1 MTQSGGVRQWLILG
15 FFVVIVTVGVYGLL
29 QRRVVE
35 IPLPPPSDVVGA
47 IPAVIATT
55 AVNIHLPVATRTPV
69 ATPTRPVLEPYVGE
83 TAPAPDE
90 VKAIYATAY
99 TALSPLRLTVLIDL
113 IKTTELNAIVIN
125 VKDGERTFLDRRMA
139 AAVQQLRA
147 AGIYPIAR
155 LVVFQDNELARRNPA
170 VALRRADG
178 SLWSSPSASL
188 RAGNGYY
195 WVDPVSRVVWD
206 ENVRIAEAALAMGFA
221 EINLDYIRFPGDG
234 KLEQIVYPESNFAS
248 TSKTTVIREFLD
260 YFTETIKE
268 AYPEAVISADVFGY
282 SFLTDTDLGIGQ
294 RIVDLAEA
302 VDVIAP
308 MIYPSHFSPN
318 TFGYPN
324 PAAEPYEV
332 VRRSLEAGLGRLLA
346 EGLDVTVRPWLQD
359 FNLGAIYDAAAV
371 REEIRAVGDAG
382 LTAGWMIWSPQNT
395 YDREQFM
402 PAE

>member
-1 MTQSGGVRQWLILG
+1 MEQRGGVRQWLMLG
-15 FFVVIVTVGVYGLL
+15 LFIVLLTIGTYGLL
-29 QRRVVE
+29 QKRVVE
-35 IPLPPPSDVVGA
+35 IPLPPPL
-47 IPAVIATT
+47 PAEATT
-55 AVNIHLPVATRTPV
+55 TTAKVLLPAATRTPV
-69 ATPTRPVLEPYVGE
+69 ATPTRPMLEPYVGE

-99 TALSPLRLTVLIDL
+99 TALSPIRLMGLIDL

-125 VKDGERTFLDRRMA
+125 VKDGERTFLGSRMA
-139 AAVQQLRA
+139 AAVRQLRA

-178 SLWSSPSASL
+178 SLWES
-188 RAGNGYY
+188 NNYY
-195 WVDPVSRVVWD
+195 WVDPASRVVWD
-206 ENVRIAEAALAMGFA
+206 ENVRIAEAALTMGFA

-234 KLEQIVYPESNFAS
+234 ELEQIVYPESNFAS
-248 TSKTTVIREFLD
+248 TSKTEIIRDFLD
-260 YFTETIKE
+260 YFTETVKE

-282 SFLTDTDLGIGQ
+282 AFLTDTDLGIGQ
-294 RIVDLAEA
+294 RMVDLAEA

-308 MIYPSHFSPN
+308 MVYPSHFSSN

-332 VRRSLEAGLGRLLA
+332 VRRSLEAGIKQLSDEGLVLSGA
-346 EGLDVTVRPWLQD
+346 EGTGVVIRPWLQD

-371 REEIRAVGDAG
+371 REEIQAVGDAG

-395 YDREQFM
+395 YDRGQFA